1 MTKNQEFGQK
11 LARIFYNSK
20 VKTLPFILNEEQVNS
35 FRKEWHIL
43 EYNTNTSVEHP
54 VKDDDI
60 VRTIS
65 KDIELSN
72 KE

>member
-35 FRKEWHIL
+35 FRKE
-43 EYNTNTSVEHP
+43 
-54 VKDDDI
+54 
-60 VRTIS
+60 
-65 KDIELSN
+65 
-72 KE
+72 